1 MMINEFDNFDLMPTI
16 ALLGTGLLGE
26 AIGCRLLEQ
35 GVTLKIWNRTTEK
48 CEPLLKQGAALI
60 ENLDGA
66 AKGCQAV
73 ITVLRDGPVSGEVI
87 AELGDL
93 DAVCCLPMGTM
104 GISESRQLE
113 LQVQGQQGA
122 YLEAPVLGS
131 KSEALKGTLLVMAG
145 GDAAL
150 FQQQLPLL
158 QLLSADPKWMGPTG
172 SAAASKLALNQLIA
186 SLTHGYSLA
195 LRLVQASG
203 LEVERFME
211 VLRPSA
217 LYAPT
222 VDKKLDRMLSNDFSN
237 PNFSTAL
244 LRKDLQLF
252 VREATLAGV
261 NAEALAGLV
270 ELLTLAKGTPL
281 DAGDYSA
288 LHALTAGLAKDH

>member
-1 MMINEFDNFDLMPTI
+1 MTTI
-16 ALLGTGLLGE
+16 ALLGTGLLGG
-26 AIGCRLLEQ
+26 AIGRRLLER
-35 GVTLKIWNRTTEK
+35 GVTLKVWNRSPDK
-48 CEPLLKQGAALI
+48 CESLLQQGAVQI
-60 ENLDGA
+60 KNLAGA

-73 ITVLRDGPVSGEVI
+73 ITVLRDGPVSAEVI

-113 LQVQGQQGA
+113 LQVQGQQGF

-131 KSEALKGTLLVMAG
+131 KPEALKGTLLVMAG
-145 GDAAL
+145 GDAAI
-150 FQQQLPLL
+150 FQRQLPLL
-158 QLLSADPKWMGPTG
+158 RLLSADPKWMGPTG

-222 VDKKLDRMLSNDFSN
+222 VDKKLERMLTHDFTN

-244 LRKDLQLF
+244 MRKDLQLF
-252 VREATLAGV
+252 VREAGLAGL

-270 ELLTLAKGTPL
+270 ELLTHAQGTTL
-281 DAGDYSA
+281 DEADYSA
-288 LHALTAGLAKDH
+288 LHALTAGSWHGT

>member
-1 MMINEFDNFDLMPTI
+1 MTTI

-26 AIGCRLLEQ
+26 AIGRRLLER
-35 GVTLKIWNRTTEK
+35 GVTLKVWNRSPDK
-48 CEPLLKQGAALI
+48 CESLLQQGAMQI
-60 ENLDGA
+60 KNLAGE

-73 ITVLRDGPVSGEVI
+73 ITVLRDGPVSAEVI

-113 LQVQGQQGA
+113 LQVQAQQGV

-131 KSEALKGTLLVMAG
+131 KPEALKGTLLVMAG
-145 GDAAL
+145 GSAEV

-158 QLLSADPKWMGPTG
+158 RLLSEAPKWMGATG

-203 LEVERFME
+203 LEVESFME

-222 VDKKLDRMLSNDFSN
+222 VDKKLERMLTHDFTN

-244 LRKDLQLF
+244 MRKDLQLF
-252 VREATLAGV
+252 VREAGLAGL

-270 ELLTLAKGTPL
+270 ELLTRAEGTPL
-281 DAGDYSA
+281 DAADYSA
-288 LHALTAGLAKDH
+288 LHALTAGSLL

>member
-1 MMINEFDNFDLMPTI
+1 MINEFDNFDLMPTI

-131 KSEALKGTLLVMAG
+131 KPEALKGTLLVMAG

>member
-1 MMINEFDNFDLMPTI
+1 MSTI

-26 AIGCRLLEQ
+26 AIGCRLLHR
-35 GVTLKIWNRTTEK
+35 GVTLRVWNRSADK

-60 ENLDGA
+60 ENLAGA

-73 ITVLRDGPVSGEVI
+73 ITVLRDGPVSAEVI
-87 AELGDL
+87 AQLGDL

-113 LQVQGQQGA
+113 LQVQAQQGV

-131 KSEALKGTLLVMAG
+131 KPEALKGTLLVMAG
-145 GDAAL
+145 GSAEV

-158 QLLSADPKWMGPTG
+158 RLLSEAPKWMGATG

-203 LEVERFME
+203 LEVESFME

-222 VDKKLDRMLSNDFSN
+222 VDKKLERMLTHDFTN

-244 LRKDLQLF
+244 MRKDLQLF
-252 VREATLAGV
+252 VREAGLAGL

-270 ELLTLAKGTPL
+270 ELLTRAEGTPL
-281 DAGDYSA
+281 DAADYSA
-288 LHALTAGLAKDH
+288 LHALTAGSLL

>member
-1 MMINEFDNFDLMPTI
+1 MINEFDNFDLMPTI

-222 VDKKLDRMLSNDFSN
+222 VEKKLDRMLSNDFSN

>member
-1 MMINEFDNFDLMPTI
+1 MVLVSMPTI

-26 AIGCRLLEQ
+26 AIGCRLLER
-35 GVTLKIWNRTTEK
+35 GVTLRVWNRTPEK
-48 CEPLLKQGAALI
+48 CEPLLERGAVLI
-60 ENLDGA
+60 DSLNGS
-66 AKGCQAV
+66 AKGCDAV
-73 ITVLRDGPVSGEVI
+73 ITVLRDGPVSAEVI

-93 DAVCCLPMGTM
+93 DAACCIPMGTM

-113 LQVQGQQGA
+113 LQVQGQQGV

-131 KSEALKGTLLVMAG
+131 KPEALKGKLLVMTG
-145 GDAAL
+145 GDASVY
-150 FQQQLPLL
+150 QQQLPLL
-158 QLLSADPKWMGPTG
+158 KLLAEEPKWMGPTG
-172 SAAASKLALNQLIA
+172 RTAASKLALNQLIA

-222 VDKKLDRMLSNDFSN
+222 VDKKLARMLSHDFSN

-244 LRKDLQLF
+244 LRKDLRLF
-252 VREATLAGV
+252 VHEASLAGV
-261 NAEALAGLV
+261 NAEALEGLV
-270 ELLTLAKGTPL
+270 ELLTCAEGTSL

-288 LHALTAGLAKDH
+288 LHALTAGSFD

>member
-1 MMINEFDNFDLMPTI
+1 MTTI

-26 AIGCRLLEQ
+26 AIGCRLLHR
-35 GVTLKIWNRTTEK
+35 GVTLRVWNRSADK

-60 ENLDGA
+60 ENLAGA

-73 ITVLRDGPVSGEVI
+73 ITVLRDGPVSAEVI
-87 AELGDL
+87 AQLGDL

-113 LQVQGQQGA
+113 LQVQAQQGV

-131 KSEALKGTLLVMAG
+131 KPEALKGTLLVMAG
-145 GDAAL
+145 GNAEV

-158 QLLSADPKWMGPTG
+158 RLLSEAPKWMGATG

-195 LRLVQASG
+195 LRLVEASG
-203 LEVERFME
+203 LEIERFME

-222 VDKKLDRMLSNDFSN
+222 VDKKLDRMITNDFTN
-237 PNFSTAL
+237 PNFTTAL
-244 LRKDLQLF
+244 LRKDLKLF
-252 VREATLAGV
+252 VREAALAGV
-261 NAEALAGLV
+261 NAEALMGLV
-270 ELLTLAKGTPL
+270 QLLNRAEGTSL

-288 LHALTAGLAKDH
+288 LHALTAELAEEV

>member
-1 MMINEFDNFDLMPTI
+1 MTTI

-26 AIGCRLLEQ
+26 AIGCRLLHR
-35 GVTLKIWNRTTEK
+35 GVTLRVWNRSAEK

-60 ENLDGA
+60 ENLAGA
-66 AKGCQAV
+66 AKGCQSV
-73 ITVLRDGPVSGEVI
+73 ITVLRDGPVSAEVI
-87 AELGDL
+87 AQLGDL

-113 LQVQGQQGA
+113 LQVQAQQGV

-131 KSEALKGTLLVMAG
+131 KPEALKGTLLVMAG
-145 GDAAL
+145 GSPEV

-158 QLLSADPKWMGPTG
+158 RLLSEAPKWMGATG

-203 LEVERFME
+203 LEVESFME

-222 VDKKLDRMLSNDFSN
+222 VDKKLERMLTHDFTN

-244 LRKDLQLF
+244 MRKDLQLF
-252 VREATLAGV
+252 VREAGLAGL

-270 ELLTLAKGTPL
+270 ELLTRAEGTPL
-281 DAGDYSA
+281 DAADYSA
-288 LHALTAGLAKDH
+288 LHALTAGSLL

>member
-1 MMINEFDNFDLMPTI
+1 MINAFDNFDLMPTI

-131 KSEALKGTLLVMAG
+131 KSEALKGTLLSAG
-145 GDAAL
+145 RCR
-150 FQQQLPLL
+150 
-158 QLLSADPKWMGPTG
+158 W
-172 SAAASKLALNQLIA
+172 
-186 SLTHGYSLA
+186 
-195 LRLVQASG
+195 
-203 LEVERFME
+203 
-211 VLRPSA
+211 
-217 LYAPT
+217 
-222 VDKKLDRMLSNDFSN
+222 
-237 PNFSTAL
+237 
-244 LRKDLQLF
+244 
-252 VREATLAGV
+252 
-261 NAEALAGLV
+261 
-270 ELLTLAKGTPL
+270 
-281 DAGDYSA
+281 
-288 LHALTAGLAKDH
+288 

>member
-1 MMINEFDNFDLMPTI
+1 MVFDSMLTI

-26 AIGCRLLEQ
+26 AIGRRLLEQ
-35 GVTLKIWNRTTEK
+35 GVTLKVWNRTAAK
-48 CEPLLKQGAALI
+48 CQPLVEQGAVLI
-60 ENLDGA
+60 ENLAGA
-66 AKGCQAV
+66 ARGCHAV
-73 ITVLRDGPVSGEVI
+73 ITVLRDGPVSAEVI

-113 LQVQGQQGA
+113 LQVQAQQGA

-131 KSEALKGTLLVMAG
+131 KPEARKGTLLVMAG
-145 GDAAL
+145 GDAGV
-150 FQQQLPLL
+150 FEQQLPLL
-158 QLLSADPKWMGPTG
+158 RLLSVDPKWMGPTG

-222 VDKKLDRMLSNDFSN
+222 VDKKLDRMLSHDFSN

-252 VREATLAGV
+252 VREAALSGV
-261 NAEALAGLV
+261 NAAALAGLV
-270 ELLTLAKGTPL
+270 ELLVRAEGTPL

-288 LHALTAGLAKDH
+288 LHALTGGSVEES